1 MNGKQVLG
9 LIIFING
16 QTLFLLVAI
25 RDMNVFFVFLTAAI
39 NVLGITLMFLGSD
52 EAE

>member
-1 MNGKQVLG
+1 MNDKQVLG

-16 QTLFLLVAI
+16 QTGLLLVAI
-25 RDMNVFFVFLTAAI
+25 RDMSMFFTFLTAALSI
-39 NVLGITLMFLGSD
+39 LGISLMFLGSA